1 MEKALL
7 LSAAYGWFAG
17 LLIIMVVVTALFA
30 LILFI
35 ALKPIK
41 KDEFDETS
49 SAKKA
54 LVRRETELTIEL
66 LNSKNDAKTR
76 AELENKLREVKSAER
91 LVGELMP
98 EEETPPRPVKKGQ
111 PAQKPAQKAQKP
123 AEKPVRKPADKPAQ
137 KADKPAEKPAKKP
150 AITPADK
157 SEAQKPAKKPA
168 EKAPE
173 VPSEG
178 EKNENR
184 IK

>member
-111 PAQKPAQKAQKP
+111 PAQKPADKPAQKP
-123 AEKPVRKPADKPAQ
+123 AQKPVRKPADRPAQ

-173 VPSEG
+173 VSSEG
-178 EKNENR
+178 EKTKTE
-184 IK
+184 

>member
-168 EKAPE
+168 GKAPE
-173 VPSEG
+173 VSSEG
-178 EKNENR
+178 EKKKTE
-184 IK
+184 

>member
-111 PAQKPAQKAQKP
+111 PAQKPADKPAQKP
-123 AEKPVRKPADKPAQ
+123 AQKPVRKPADKPAQ

-168 EKAPE
+168 GKAPE
-173 VPSEG
+173 VSSEG
-178 EKNENR
+178 EKKKTE
-184 IK
+184 

>member
-111 PAQKPAQKAQKP
+111 PAQKPADKPAQKP
-123 AEKPVRKPADKPAQ
+123 AQKPVRKPADNPAQ

-157 SEAQKPAKKPA
+157 SEAQKPAKKTA
-168 EKAPE
+168 GKAPE
-173 VPSEG
+173 VSSEG
-178 EKNENR
+178 EKKKTE
-184 IK
+184 

>member
-111 PAQKPAQKAQKP
+111 PAQKPADKPAQKP
-123 AEKPVRKPADKPAQ
+123 AQKPVRKPADKPAQ

-173 VPSEG
+173 VSSEG
-178 EKNENR
+178 EKTKTE
-184 IK
+184 

>member
-1 MEKALL
+1 ML

-178 EKNENR
+178 EKTKTE
-184 IK
+184 

>member
-178 EKNENR
+178 EKTKTE
-184 IK
+184 

>member
-123 AEKPVRKPADKPAQ
+123 AEKPAQ

-178 EKNENR
+178 EKTKTE
-184 IK
+184 

>member
-111 PAQKPAQKAQKP
+111 PAQKPTQKPAQKP
-123 AEKPVRKPADKPAQ
+123 AQKPVRKPADNPAQ

-173 VPSEG
+173 VSSEG
-178 EKNENR
+178 EKKKTE
-184 IK
+184 

>member
-111 PAQKPAQKAQKP
+111 PAQKPADKPAQKP
-123 AEKPVRKPADKPAQ
+123 AQKPVRKPADKPAQ
-137 KADKPAEKPAKKP
+137 KADNPAEKPAKKP

-173 VPSEG
+173 VSSEG
-178 EKNENR
+178 EKKKTE
-184 IK
+184 